1 MSAEQQTVVSR
12 KNMDFSP
19 SVSASSASL
28 KPASRSSGRRVLVVE
43 DEPDIRDLLAYN
55 LQAAGYE
62 VRAAESG
69 ELGLALYESFD
80 PHVILLDLMLTDL
93 QGTEVC
99 RRIRSQKRDV
109 QPSIIMLT
117 AKGDEIDRVVGFEV
131 GADDYVVKPFSMR
144 ELLLRVNAMFRS
156 GRATTT
162 TGTSPAVDGGPGLP
176 AMGAEDDA
184 NRPRRKLVVANL
196 SVDVDGHHAF
206 VDGQEIHVSIL
217 EMRLLI
223 YLMESRGRVRSREEL
238 LSDVWGYKPG
248 VSTRTVDTHVKRLR
262 DKLNSAG
269 RLIETVRGMGYRFA
283 EVPRTETT

>member
-1 MSAEQQTVVSR
+1 
-12 KNMDFSP
+12 MDFSAIT
-19 SVSASSASL
+19 SAASSSL
-28 KPASRSSGRRVLVVE
+28 KPSSRLTGRRVLVVE
-43 DEPDIRDLLAYN
+43 DEPDLRELLTYN
-55 LQAAGYE
+55 LQTAGYE

-69 ELGLALYESFD
+69 ELGLELYESFE

-99 RRIRSQKRDV
+99 RRIRAQKREV
-109 QPSIIMLT
+109 QPAIIMLT

-144 ELLLRVNAMFRS
+144 ELLLRVNAMFR
-156 GRATTT
+156 GARLP
-162 TGTSPAVDGGPGLP
+162 TGSHPSVDGSLP
-176 AMGAEDDA
+176 APVLGQGQGNEEG
-184 NRPRRKLVVANL
+184 RVRRKLVVGTL
-196 SVDVDGHHAF
+196 EVDVDGHHAF
-206 VDGQEIHVSIL
+206 VEGVEIHVSIL

-262 DKLNSAG
+262 DKLASAG
-269 RLIETVRGMGYRFA
+269 KLIETVRGMGYRFA
-283 EVPRTETT
+283 EVPRTETM

>member
-1 MSAEQQTVVSR
+1 MRSS
-12 KNMDFSP
+12 KHMDFS
-19 SVSASSASL
+19 ASSPSTSPSSL
-28 KPASRSSGRRVLVVE
+28 KPASRLSGRRVLVVE
-43 DEPDIRDLLAYN
+43 DEPDLRDLLSYN
-55 LQAAGYE
+55 LQGAGYE
-62 VRAAESG
+62 VKAAESG
-69 ELGLALYESFD
+69 ELGLSLYESFD

-99 RRIRSQKRDV
+99 RRIRAQKRAQ

-144 ELLLRVNAMFRS
+144 ELLLRVNAMFRN
-156 GRATTT
+156 GRASAGHGAASDTTAVA
-162 TGTSPAVDGGPGLP
+162 SAPA
-176 AMGAEDDA
+176 AGADPEVKKS
-184 NRPRRKLVVANL
+184 RRKLIVANL
-196 SVDVDGHHAF
+196 SVEVDGHHAF
-206 VDGQEIHVSIL
+206 VDDQEIHVIIL

-238 LSDVWGYKPG
+238 LADVWGYKPG

-262 DKLNSAG
+262 DKLDSAG

-283 EVPRTETT
+283 EAPRTETL